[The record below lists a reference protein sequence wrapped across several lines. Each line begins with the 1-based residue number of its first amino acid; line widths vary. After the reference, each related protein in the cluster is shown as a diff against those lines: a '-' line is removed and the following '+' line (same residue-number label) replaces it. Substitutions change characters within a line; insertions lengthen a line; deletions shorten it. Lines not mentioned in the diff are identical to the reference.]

1 MDDTGPRVKSHLQLP
16 SLFILCSCR
25 KKIKHAMY
33 NVGLRQ
39 QKKQIQI
46 FISLPLQASQF
57 CKSFPTHIVSLNSE
71 DLLFTVLV
79 YMQQQ

>member
-39 QKKQIQI
+39 QKNRNSNFY
-46 FISLPLQASQF
+46 FIALTGES
-57 CKSFPTHIVSLNSE
+57 
-71 DLLFTVLV
+71 VL
-79 YMQQQ
+79 

>member
-39 QKKQIQI
+39 QKNK
-46 FISLPLQASQF
+46 FKFLFHCPYRRV
-57 CKSFPTHIVSLNSE
+57 SFVKVF
-71 DLLFTVLV
+71 LLT
-79 YMQQQ
+79 